1 MWTLI
6 IITIAFS
13 GALSGASSSTAYL
26 DFTDQS
32 KCEAAATAIGAPA
45 WIRITPVELALRRR
59 LAATA
64 SSPDA
69 CSVEGPF
76 TGAAELWAPGSNEEL
91 SRALDRHDV
100 VHAVAI
106 PV

>member
-13 GALSGASSSTAYL
+13 GALSGASSSIAYL

-32 KCEAAATAIGAPA
+32 KCEAAATAIGAPD
-45 WIRITPVELALRRR
+45 WIRVSPQKPPVALSNRRR
-59 LAATA
+59 LAATS

-76 TGAAELWAPGSNEEL
+76 TGGNRATGLLVARARVYTKPL
-91 SRALDRHDV
+91 SG
-100 VHAVAI
+100 
-106 PV
+106 

>member
-13 GALSGASSSTAYL
+13 GALSGASSSIAYL

-45 WIRITPVELALRRR
+45 AGPTLRARR
-59 LAATA
+59 AR
-64 SSPDA
+64 
-69 CSVEGPF
+69 G
-76 TGAAELWAPGSNEEL
+76 
-91 SRALDRHDV
+91 
-100 VHAVAI
+100 
-106 PV
+106 